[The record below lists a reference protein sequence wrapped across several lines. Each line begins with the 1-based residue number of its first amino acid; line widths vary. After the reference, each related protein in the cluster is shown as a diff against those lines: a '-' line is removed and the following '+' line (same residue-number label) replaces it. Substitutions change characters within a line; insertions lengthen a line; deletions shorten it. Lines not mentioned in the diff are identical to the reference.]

1 MLALSPAHLQAKE
14 FPRMVQGAGCWCQI
28 LHSGRQWQPPGEVH
42 EQHVNGMLPVNKTV
56 HQPHDASIATA
67 CRT

>member
-1 MLALSPAHLQAKE
+1 MLALSPAHLQAKG
-14 FPRMVQGAGCWCQI
+14 FPRMLQGAGCWRQI

-42 EQHVNGMLPVNKTV
+42 EHHVNGMLLVNKTV
-56 HQPHDASIATA
+56 HQSRNTSIATA